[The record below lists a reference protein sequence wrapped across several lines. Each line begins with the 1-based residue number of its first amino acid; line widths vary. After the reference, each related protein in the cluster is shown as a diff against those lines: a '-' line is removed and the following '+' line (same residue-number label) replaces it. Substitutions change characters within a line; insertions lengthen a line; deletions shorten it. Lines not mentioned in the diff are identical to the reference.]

1 MRKIM
6 LVLFIMITIV
16 TISTMCFAT
25 TIEGEN
31 NIETYNETSV
41 INGESN
47 SSIIRCEIKV
57 VTPENGGIYPNGR
70 VRVKKGN
77 NQKFTFVPD
86 DGYELSKILVDGEE
100 VDVFDFDQPKNLYP
114 FLDGVEAEI
123 VILLPKSAVTAS
135 NTPSP
140 PFVSYAIV

>member
-31 NIETYNETSV
+31 NIGTYNEISV

-70 VRVKKGN
+70 VR
-77 NQKFTFVPD
+77 D
-86 DGYELSKILVDGEE
+86 E
-100 VDVFDFDQPKNLYP
+100 P
-114 FLDGVEAEI
+114 F
-123 VILLPKSAVTAS
+123 
-135 NTPSP
+135 
-140 PFVSYAIV
+140 